1 MLKAPWR
8 FRGLGGGGGGGC
20 CGSGDVCDG
29 GDASGICSGSGGSC
43 CCGSDCGVG
52 SGVGGDVIVVV
63 VLRDAHA
70 NICRKTAYRCLGR
83 FATFFFCEFQLLYL
97 ICDIFLF
104 FCGRFRFDGMAD

>member
-43 CCGSDCGVG
+43 CDGSGCGVG

-63 VLRDAHA
+63 VMGDAHA
-70 NICRKTAYRCLGR
+70 NICRETAYRFVGR
-83 FATFFFCEFQLLYL
+83 VATCFLLR
-97 ICDIFLF
+97 IPVTLF
-104 FCGRFRFDGMAD
+104 DV